1 MVIGIETCSTITK
14 AFPAMVMV
22 KKTRRRVVSTNNDC
36 ELGDEGDNDRDHHDH
51 DHDHDGENQEE
62 GELDLH
68 HRPDKWS
75 PGPCP
80 PSMDGHQ
87 YHC

>member
-1 MVIGIETCSTITK
+1 MIVN
-14 AFPAMVMV
+14 F
-22 KKTRRRVVSTNNDC
+22 
-36 ELGDEGDNDRDHHDH
+36 GDEGDDDHDH
-51 DHDHDGENQEE
+51 HDHDGENQEE